1 LSIQAPVGRGRREP
15 TPHRQGTRIT
25 IPPGGAH
32 ITFFLKGAG
41 TPDAGSGN
49 PQDIGILEMKPLSE
63 ISDFCTGAGCNDK
76 GNLLLM
82 IVPVINANGK

>member
-1 LSIQAPVGRGRREP
+1 MSIQAPVGRGRREP

-63 ISDFCTGAGCNDK
+63 KVIFAPELGATIKAIFC
-76 GNLLLM
+76 
-82 IVPVINANGK
+82 